1 MLYVNDDNSIRL
13 TRGDTARI
21 LVPITN
27 DLTGNAYE
35 LTEADKLVLTIKKK
49 ETDSQPLI
57 QKVVL
62 IVFIF
67 YLLTQKNFRSEN
79 MSMMLS

>member
-27 DLTGNAYE
+27 DLTGTTYE
-35 LTEADKLVLTIKKK
+35 LTDSDKLTLTIKKK
-49 ETDSQPLI
+49 RNRFSASCTESSNR
-57 QKVVL
+57 V
-62 IVFIF
+62 
-67 YLLTQKNFRSEN
+67 
-79 MSMMLS
+79 